1 MPPALTCLQKAT
13 SSIERDEN
21 YVPYDRSDYA
31 LPPASKATTFDY
43 AEVFEE
49 TPLMTLARMLVM
61 QIG

>member
-1 MPPALTCLQKAT
+1 MQKAT

-31 LPPASKATTFDY
+31 LPPASKATAFDY